1 MSKKTKEIKTD
12 SLDSEPKKK
21 KTALKLV
28 LAAIPLVILGGCAA
42 AVLPILVNYT
52 KNVYERHT
60 IESRENEY
68 VMPEYPE
75 LDFTAPETEKETDA
89 AAENNSDADETAGES
104 DESSAEG
111 EIIGDE
117 KANGRGD
124 ADETVG
130 EENDGLNQLVPKYTG
145 EDEDSGMYY
154 PPVTSDLNPSPAAD
168 SGTSTAGSASS
179 SGTSG
184 TKYALPNNPDA
195 KFSNSAN
202 ALSVYGK
209 EPIYKVDK
217 IDPDVTNYLVVG
229 TDSNDVTSYRG
240 NSDVMIVVSYNKKAG
255 TVKMTS
261 LLRDCFVPV
270 EGHDWGK
277 LNSTYALD
285 GIGLTVNT
293 VNQLFGLDIQSFV
306 IIDFGGTKDF
316 IDYVGGVDIYL
327 TKEEAECYKLWNMG
341 DFSEGMTHMDG
352 KMALSHMRNREV
364 GYDFGRTARQRDV
377 ITSLLKKIVT
387 EKNVTEIYDIINY
400 SFGLIKTN
408 ISLTDLAAL
417 GVSVMS
423 AGSSLTIES
432 DHIPHDDSFEN
443 AWYKG
448 MQVLSFD
455 IKKAAGMI
463 SDFIYGE

>member
-1 MSKKTKEIKTD
+1 MSKKTKEIKTGEPG
-12 SLDSEPKKK
+12 SEHKKK
-21 KTALKLV
+21 KNAVKLV
-28 LAAIPLVILGGCAA
+28 LAVIPLVILGGCAA

-52 KNVYERHT
+52 KNAYERHT

-75 LDFTAPETEKETDA
+75 LDYTAPETESDA
-89 AAENNSDADETAGES
+89 ASEESTGENETAGDADKESKTVGDDKS
-104 DESSAEG
+104 DESG
-111 EIIGDE
+111 RLE
-117 KANGRGD
+117 K
-124 ADETVG
+124 TG
-130 EENDGLNQLVPKYTG
+130 EEDNDGLNQLVPKYTG
-145 EDEDSGMYY
+145 EDEDSDMYY
-154 PPVTSDLNPSPAAD
+154 PPVTSDLNPSPASD

-179 SGTSG
+179 SGTNG

-209 EPIYKVDK
+209 EPIYKVDR

-261 LLRDCFVPV
+261 LLRDCFVPI

-277 LNSTYALD
+277 LNSTYAID

-327 TKEEAECYKLWNMG
+327 TQAEADCYKLWSMG

-352 KMALSHMRNREV
+352 KLALSHMRNREI

-408 ISLTDLAAL
+408 ILVTDLAAL